1 MPQRKLSKDIQL
13 VFYSLAVENIYGRKP
28 EQVGWWYLH
37 KNRKVMVQI
46 SQENIEITK
55 DRIGNITTSIGN
67 AEFHP
72 EQVWKCRNCDYRLVI
87 QQDNNV
93 NDYVFFKL

>member
-1 MPQRKLSKDIQL
+1 
-13 VFYSLAVENIYGRKP
+13 
-28 EQVGWWYLH
+28 
-37 KNRKVMVQI
+37 MVQI

-67 AEFHP
+67 ADFHR

-93 NDYVFFKL
+93 NDYVFLNYEVCTFSNNLSYCIFLYFHI